1 MSADR
6 TVRTSTLLLCLL
18 PGVGF
23 LLLLFGLPLLGVLVG
38 SFTSREAGAATLT
51 LGTWAE
57 LISNPVYV
65 DGLWFSLWL
74 GIAPTLLALV
84 ISLPLAALMQ
94 ANEASRNLF
103 GTLYKIP
110 LVVPGV
116 VAGFLVLVILDRGG
130 MGSRLL
136 APFGLEMP
144 RLVRDGLGL
153 GAIIASTWKA
163 VPFMTLIIAGAMAAI
178 SRDVLAAART
188 LGASRLTVLRRIQ
201 LPLAQ
206 PGVTAAVLLSFIG
219 SLGSY
224 VIPSL
229 LGPACPLPLS
239 VHMFTEGFRQG
250 NWPMV
255 YAMGTLLSVMAI
267 AVLLAYYAIIGSLA
281 GSPAGKGGMR

>member
-1 MSADR
+1 MTRAKS
-6 TVRTSTLLLCLL
+6 STAALLLCLL
-18 PGVGF
+18 PGVGY
-23 LLLLFGLPLLGVLVG
+23 LAVLFGLPLAGVVIG
-38 SFTSREAGAATLT
+38 SFTSRAPGASPLT
-51 LGTWAE
+51 LDTWTA

-65 DGLWFSLWL
+65 DGLFFSLWQ
-74 GIAPTLLALV
+74 GVAPTLLGLL

-94 ANEASRNLF
+94 MNDTSRSLF

-130 MGSRLL
+130 MGTRLL
-136 APFGLEMP
+136 APLGLEMP

-163 VPFMTLIIAGAMAAI
+163 VPFMTLIIAGSMAAI

-188 LGASRLTVLRRIQ
+188 LGAGRLTTLRRIQ

-206 PGVTAAVLLSFIG
+206 PGITAAVLLSFIG

-229 LGPACPLPLS
+229 LGPAYPLPLS
-239 VHMFTEGFRQG
+239 VHMFVQGFREG

-255 YAMGTLLSVMAI
+255 YAMGTLLSVVAI
-267 AVLLAYYAIIGSLA
+267 AVLLAYYAVIGSLS
-281 GSPAGKGGMR
+281 GSAGKGAGR